1 MGQEKITDPREEGTL
16 VSLDKQ
22 MILISCEGERR
33 NPVSGLGR
41 WIAQYHILTRTHLYE
56 GVEKKDNY
64 FHLDTELLT
73 GISTIGALIHG
84 LFDRE
89 VGITSLQGNVA
100 VFKDS

>member
-64 FHLDTELLT
+64 FHLASVEFE
-73 GISTIGALIHG
+73 GPAG
-84 LFDRE
+84 DRWE
-89 VGITSLQGNVA
+89 CRVSIWA
-100 VFKDS
+100 